1 MKRGDAASG
10 SQFPPRHDLGFANR
24 PDCDRHIA
32 LMSSSALFSGLSAG
46 ECKEILRF
54 AQIKTFGRNQALFN
68 QGETI
73 DKLIFILTGRV
84 KLTQL
89 SPEGSEVILW
99 MNLSGD
105 AIGLRTFAVG
115 GDDHSCSAR
124 AMERTQALLWGY
136 KQHPVLIARYPQLKT
151 NIGRILETRLRELEE
166 RFTEIAT
173 ERVATRLASIL
184 TRLVKSVGKQSRDGL
199 EVGLRQEEL
208 AQMTGTTHCT
218 ICRILRKWTESGFII
233 RRPYG
238 VVIRDI
244 DRLRALPI

>member
-1 MKRGDAASG
+1 MG
-10 SQFPPRHDLGFANR
+10 SSTLFA
-24 PDCDRHIA
+24 
-32 LMSSSALFSGLSAG
+32 GLSPR
-46 ECKEILRF
+46 ECREILF
-54 AQIKTFGRNQALFN
+54 YAKIKTFVRNEALFN

-89 SPEGSEVILW
+89 SPQGSEVILW
-99 MNLSGD
+99 INASGE
-105 AIGLRTFAVG
+105 AIGLRTDTVG
-115 GDDHSCSAR
+115 GENHSCSAR
-124 AMERTQALLWGY
+124 AMERSQALVWDY
-136 KQHPVLIARYPQLKT
+136 RQHQALIARYSQIKT

-184 TRLVKSVGKQSRDGL
+184 TRMVKSVGKQSREGL

-218 ICRILRKWTESGFII
+218 ICRILGKWAESGFII

-238 VVIRDI
+238 VVIRDMN
-244 DRLRALPI
+244 RLKALPI